1 MMFLIVYLGGDFL
14 WRKKDKRLT
23 PILTSDPV
31 NTITPLSGEIIIALD
46 DHCLIFLSRCS
57 AVCWS
62 TPLPIGASRST
73 NVKGPKSFIDAVN
86 KLW

>member
-23 PILTSDPV
+23 PFNIRSSKHYS
-31 NTITPLSGEIIIALD
+31 PLSGEIIIALD